1 MKRLVTIITAV
12 IFSVICTTLPL
23 YAQWLPRNFS
33 ADTSLRVE
41 YLLGTQTLGS
51 YNNTPLLN
59 SLVTV
64 NNPSPPP
71 PELASVNA
79 FPNPIELMR
88 IDFNE
93 HLMVLDGVAELTP
106 ARMPSLSARGRGS
119 ASVFNPDKSVSL
131 SNGPSPVP
139 NGNNLTPPP
148 PATNYGWNEVPSSIT
163 PKFWLWEVAGLYN
176 FYESIYR
183 YSLVGGYRQET
194 WSYLPSSNQ
203 GSSSYFKDNFVS
215 QIPFIGMQTVMF
227 CPTWKARFEML
238 GSLFMTKK
246 ISHSAR
252 GDNGYMMQLDGNMTQ
267 GGFLEFQAE
276 GNVKITPAAWAGLY
290 TQYTFES
297 LRGVL
302 TGVSP
307 DGSGEP
313 TYVPTPYNFYTL
325 RNTWVLGLNCN
336 VPF

>member
-51 YNNTPLLN
+51 YNNTPAMTN
-59 SLVTV
+59 
-64 NNPSPPP
+64 
-71 PELASVNA
+71 
-79 FPNPIELMR
+79 PNPIELLR
-88 IDFNE
+88 IDFNDN
-93 HLMVLDGVAELTP
+93 LMVLDGVAELTP

-119 ASVFNPDKSVSL
+119 ASVFNPDKSMSL
-131 SNGPSPVP
+131 SDGPQRVANGPI
-139 NGNNLTPPP
+139 GNPT
-148 PATNYGWNEVPSSIT
+148 ASYGWNEVPSSIT

-194 WSYLPSSNQ
+194 WSYPPSSNQ

-238 GSLFMTKK
+238 GSLFMSQK

-252 GDNGYMMQLDGNMTQ
+252 DGEYIMQLDGNITQ

-302 TGVSP
+302 TGVSANGF
-307 DGSGEP
+307 GSGN
-313 TYVPTPYNFYTL
+313 TDPTPYNFYTL